1 MINIEQL
8 RNNPTE
14 VTKALLRRGVNVD
27 IELIQELDKKHRS
40 LIQQTEQLRAT
51 RNRISKEI
59 GTTKEKNEETI
70 VQMKQINTTI
80 KELEIDKN
88 KLDKDINDF
97 LLQLPNI
104 PESDVPEG
112 IDETANIEC
121 EKWELSK
128 TKNKNSIPHWEIGKK
143 LDIIDFARGVK
154 LAGSRFF
161 VMKNE
166 GAKLE
171 RALINW
177 MLDFHINENNYTE
190 LRLPF
195 LVKSSVML
203 GSGNLPKFADNL
215 YKDHEEDLWL
225 IPTAEVP
232 ITSMHSDEI
241 LNETSLPINYTAHTA
256 CFRREKAAAGKD
268 TRGIKRVHQFD
279 KVELYK
285 IVEPQN
291 SKKELE
297 KIVNDA
303 RAICSM
309 LNLTHRVIKL
319 CTGELGFASAKSF
332 DIEVW
337 APGSKEWLEVSSC
350 SQCNDFQARRANLKY
365 RPTGEKQ
372 TSYVHTLNGS
382 GLAIPRIIIAILETY
397 QEEDGSITIPDVLVP
412 YTGFTKI
419 NTSQ

>member
-8 RNNPTE
+8 RNNPKE
-14 VTKALLRRGVNVD
+14 VTEPLLRRGVNVD
-27 IELIQELDKKHRS
+27 IELIQGLDKKHRS

-70 VQMKQINTTI
+70 LQMKETNINI

-88 KLDKDINDF
+88 KLEKDINDF

-104 PESDVPEG
+104 PENDVPEG

-128 TKNKNSIPHWEIGKK
+128 TKTKNPIPHWEIGKK

-171 RALINW
+171 RSLINW

-232 ITSMHSDEI
+232 ITSMHTDEI

-297 KIVNDA
+297 NLVNDA

-309 LNLTHRVIKL
+309 LNLTHRVITL
-319 CTGELGFASAKSF
+319 CTGELSFASAKSF

-337 APGSKEWLEVSSC
+337 APGCKEWLEVSSC

-382 GLAIPRIIIAILETY
+382 GLAIPRIIIAILETC